1 MQSAISGL
9 RSVNTDENHQRPI
22 ADGRLVFQCDLR
34 DQRRRIGR
42 STHLFSQPLGF
53 VFFLRVTKKVVN
65 VLDSWPGEN
74 SLTANAAIFLRKIA
88 QQLHLELISGCE
100 VGMPALAREW
110 MVPEP
115 IPIKARDSKAGPRRD
130 HRAIAFCIFG
140 SFAERNEIFRFESI
154 DSVGVSFEVVDESYR
169 IQLEL
174 PAQLTGINDPGEIR
188 DFAAAG
194 SYWTC
199 DAEASALHRYLFG
212 SDEVG
217 DDFGQA
223 AVFLAHVDFF
233 DHLLEFVAL
242 SFESGQPGA
251 RSADFTSENHASIF
265 LHSRSSRSISSSA
278 SFGPHVPPA

>member
-9 RSVNTDENHQRPI
+9 RSVNTDENRQRPI

-34 DQRRRIGR
+34 DQRRRIRR
-42 STHLFSQPLGF
+42 STYLFSQPLGF
-53 VFFLRVTKKVVN
+53 VFFLRVTKKVVD

-74 SLTANAAIFLRKIA
+74 SLTAYAAILLLKIA
-88 QQLHLELISGCE
+88 QQLHLELISGRE
-100 VGMPALAREW
+100 VGVPALASQR

-115 IPIKARDSKAGPRRD
+115 IPIKARDSKPGPRRD
-130 HRAIAFCIFG
+130 HRSIALCIFG
-140 SFAERNEIFRFESI
+140 FFAERNEILGFESV
-154 DSVGVSFEVVDESYR
+154 DSVGVSFEVVDQSYR

-174 PAQLTGINDPGEIR
+174 PGQLVGINDPGEIR

-199 DAEASALHRYLFG
+199 NPEARTLHRYPFG
-212 SDEVG
+212 SYEVG
-217 DDFGQA
+217 DDFGQT

-242 SFESGQPGA
+242 SFESGQPGPG
-251 RSADFTSENHASIF
+251 STDFTSENHASIF